1 MQFILLQRSRAA
13 RCIPG
18 NQLQGMQLE
27 CNPRAARVPPFCH
40 HRYRGK
46 SLRLST
52 MKILLWYYH
61 VKKESFLFCQ
71 NLSLWS
77 SFVYDICDAC
87 LLLIFLHF
95 LHIFSFSFFNFKY
108 YDELWNINIVS
119 GFNSSIGAC
128 NCWGEKWSLVFL
140 RESLL

>member
-27 CNPRAARVPPFCH
+27 CNPRAARVPSFCH

-61 VKKESFLFCQ
+61 VKKESFLIFK
-71 NLSLWS
+71 
-77 SFVYDICDAC
+77 
-87 LLLIFLHF
+87 IFLCDPLSCMICVMRVF
-95 LHIFSFSFFNFKY
+95 YWFFCIIFSFSFFNFKY

>member
-27 CNPRAARVPPFCH
+27 CNPRAARVPSFCH
-40 HRYRGK
+40 HRYRGRACVCRRWK
-46 SLRLST
+46 F
-52 MKILLWYYH
+52 YYGIIMLKKKVFYS
-61 VKKESFLFCQ
+61 VK
-71 NLSLWS
+71 
-77 SFVYDICDAC
+77 
-87 LLLIFLHF
+87 IFLCDPLSCMICVMRVF
-95 LHIFSFSFFNFKY
+95 YWFFCINFSFSFFNFKY

>member
-13 RCIPG
+13 RCILG

-61 VKKESFLFCQ
+61 VKKESFLIFK
-71 NLSLWS
+71 
-77 SFVYDICDAC
+77 
-87 LLLIFLHF
+87 IFLCDPLSCMICVMRVF
-95 LHIFSFSFFNFKY
+95 YWFFCIIFSFSFFNFKY

>member
-18 NQLQGMQLE
+18 NQLQGMQQNAILAQLACHPSVIIDIVE
-27 CNPRAARVPPFCH
+27 RACVCRRWKF
-40 HRYRGK
+40 
-46 SLRLST
+46 
-52 MKILLWYYH
+52 YYGIIMLKKKVFYS
-61 VKKESFLFCQ
+61 VK
-71 NLSLWS
+71 
-77 SFVYDICDAC
+77 
-87 LLLIFLHF
+87 IFLCDPLSCMICVMRVF
-95 LHIFSFSFFNFKY
+95 YWFFCIIFSFSFFNFKY

-140 RESLL
+140 GESLL